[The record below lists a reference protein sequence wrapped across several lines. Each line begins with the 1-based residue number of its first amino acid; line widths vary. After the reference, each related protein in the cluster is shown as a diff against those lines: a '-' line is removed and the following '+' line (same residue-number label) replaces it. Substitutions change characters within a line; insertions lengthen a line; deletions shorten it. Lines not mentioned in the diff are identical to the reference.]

1 MAKAKHTESVVLYKG
16 ACEDCGSSDA
26 CAVYDDEHSHC
37 FSCGVTT
44 PAGKRG
50 MASRPSSN
58 KRKVSMSEPVE
69 MKGAIKG
76 ISDRGI
82 TKSTAEKYGVTQE
95 ANKHYY
101 PYCDVDG
108 VTIAYKVRLVEEKEF
123 ASKGDLKSSLLFGQ
137 HLFSKGGKSVSIFEG
152 ELDAMAGFQ
161 MQGSLYPCVS
171 LKTGAK
177 GAMKDIKANFEWLN
191 SFDSIVICFD
201 ADEPGRE
208 AAKEVSELLGGKC
221 KVFKHSGGYKD
232 ACDYL
237 KDDSQKAFM
246 ADWWRAE
253 AYKPEGIVTVNDVF
267 DDLLVEDEMGLPW
280 AFDFLTKATYG
291 RRAGELYGF
300 GAGVGVGKTDVFTQM
315 IAYDIKVL
323 KLKVGVI
330 YLEQGVKETVKRVA
344 GKIDK
349 KLYHIPD
356 GGWTKEAYLK
366 SITDL
371 RDLDQLFMTSH
382 FGAMDWAAV
391 KGQIEYF
398 AKTKDIKVIYLDH
411 LTALAAAE
419 EDERRGL
426 DTIMSQMAALALELG
441 IIIHYVSHLTT
452 PKVGS
457 HEEGTRVLEKE
468 FTGSRSIARWT
479 HFMFG
484 LERDKQDPDIE
495 RRSITTIRIL
505 KDRFTGQSTGMTSGL
520 KYNRLTGILTECEAP
535 ADEDEPL

>member
-1 MAKAKHTESVVLYKG
+1 MTESVVLYKG
-16 ACEDCGSSDA
+16 ACSECGSSDA
-26 CAVYDDEHSHC
+26 CAVYDDGHSHC
-37 FSCGVTT
+37 FACSTT
-44 PAGKRG
+44 TRAGIKKASSALTKRIKG
-50 MASRPSSN
+50 P
-58 KRKVSMSEPVE
+58 MSEPIE

-76 ISDRGI
+76 IADRSI

-95 ANKHYY
+95 PNKHYY
-101 PYCDVDG
+101 PYCDADG
-108 VTIAYKVRLVEEKEF
+108 VTIAYKLRAVEEKEF
-123 ASKGDLKSSLLFGQ
+123 ASKGNLKSALLFGQ
-137 HLFSKGGKSVSIFEG
+137 HLFSKGGKSVTITEG
-152 ELDAMAGFQ
+152 ELDAMAAFQ

-171 LKTGAK
+171 LKNGAQ
-177 GAMKDIKANFEWLN
+177 AALKDIKANFEWLN
-191 SFDSIVICFD
+191 SFETIVICFD
-201 ADEPGRE
+201 ADEPGRT
-208 AAKEVSELLGGKC
+208 AAKAVSELLGSKC

-253 AYKPEGIVTVNDVF
+253 EFKPEGIVTVNDVF
-267 DDLLVEDEMGLPW
+267 DDLMVEDEMGLPW
-280 AFDFLTKATYG
+280 AFDFLTKATFG
-291 RRAGELYGF
+291 RRPGELYGF

-344 GKIDK
+344 GKIDQ
-349 KLYHIPD
+349 KLYHIPN
-356 GGWTKEAYLK
+356 GGWSKEEYLK

-419 EDERRGL
+419 LDERRGL
-426 DTIMSQMAALALELG
+426 DTIMSEMAAVALELG

-457 HEEGTRVLEKE
+457 HEEGQRVLEKE
-468 FTGSRSIARWT
+468 FTGSRSIARWS

-484 LERDKQDPDIE
+484 LERDKQDPDLE
-495 RRSITTIRIL
+495 RRSTTTIRIL

-520 KYNRLTGILTECEAP
+520 KYNNRTGILTECSAP
-535 ADEDEPL
+535 EDKDAPL

>member
-1 MAKAKHTESVVLYKG
+1 MAVKTESAVLYKG
-16 ACEDCGSSDA
+16 ACEDCRSSDA
-26 CAVYDDEHSHC
+26 CAVYDDGHSHC
-37 FSCGVTT
+37 FSCGVTSR
-44 PAGKRG
+44 AGTKPLS
-50 MASRPSSN
+50 AQTS
-58 KRKVSMSEPVE
+58 KRKATMSSEPIE
-69 MKGAIKG
+69 MKGTFKG
-76 ISDRGI
+76 ISDRSI
-82 TKSTAEKYGVTQE
+82 TKSTVEKYGVTQE
-95 ANKHYY
+95 TNKHYY
-101 PYCDVDG
+101 PYCDADSNI
-108 VTIAYKVRLVEEKEF
+108 IAYKLRLVEEKEF
-123 ASKGDLKSSLLFGQ
+123 ASKGDLKSALLFGQ
-137 HLFSKGGKSVSIFEG
+137 HLFSKGGKTVTLFEG

-177 GAMKDIKANFEWLN
+177 GALKDIKANFEWLN
-191 SFDSIVICFD
+191 SFETIVICFD
-201 ADEPGRE
+201 ADEPGRG
-208 AAKEVSELLGGKC
+208 AAKEVSELLGGKS

-253 AYKPEGIVTVNDVF
+253 EFKPEGIVTVHDVF
-267 DDLLVEDEMGLPW
+267 DELMVEDEVGLPW

-291 RRAGELYGF
+291 RRLGELYGF

-315 IAYDIKVL
+315 IAYDIEVL

-330 YLEQGVKETVKRVA
+330 YLEQGVRETVKRVA

-349 KLYHIPD
+349 KLFHIPD
-356 GGWTKEAYLK
+356 AGWTHEEYVK
-366 SITDL
+366 SITTL
-371 RDLDQLFMTSH
+371 RDKDQLFMTSH

-457 HEEGTRVLEKE
+457 HEEGARVLEKE

-520 KYNRLTGILTECEAP
+520 KYNRKTGILTECEAP
-535 ADEDEPL
+535 SDKDEPL

>member
-1 MAKAKHTESVVLYKG
+1 MSKTESAVLYKG

-26 CAVYDDEHSHC
+26 CAVYDDGHLYCH
-37 FSCGVTT
+37 SCGEYT
-44 PAGKRG
+44 PAGV
-50 MASRPSSN
+50 AALTSSN
-58 KRKVSMSEPVE
+58 KKRKAPMSSEPIE
-69 MKGAIKG
+69 MKGTIKG
-76 ISDRGI
+76 IADRSI

-95 ANKHYY
+95 PNKHYY
-101 PYCDVDG
+101 PYCDADG
-108 VTIAYKVRLVEEKEF
+108 TIIAYKMRAIEEKEF
-123 ASKGDLKSSLLFGQ
+123 ASKGDLKNALLFGQ
-137 HLFSKGGKSVSIFEG
+137 HLFSKGGKSVTICEG
-152 ELDAMAGFQ
+152 ELDAMAAYQ

-171 LKTGAK
+171 IKNGAQ
-177 GAMKDIKANFEWLN
+177 AALKDIKASFEWLN
-191 SFDSIVICFD
+191 SFETIVICFD
-201 ADEPGRE
+201 ADEPGRK
-208 AAKEVSELLGGKC
+208 AAKAVSELLGSKC

-253 AYKPEGIVTVNDVF
+253 EFKPEGIVTVNDVF
-267 DDLLVEDEMGLPW
+267 DELMVEDVMGLQW
-280 AFDFLTKATYG
+280 AFPFLTKATYG

-315 IAYDIKVL
+315 IAYDIKQL

-330 YLEQGVKETVKRVA
+330 YLEQSVRETVKRVA

-349 KLYHIPD
+349 KLFHIPD
-356 GGWTKEAYLK
+356 AGWTQEEYVK
-366 SITDL
+366 SITSL

-457 HEEGTRVLEKE
+457 HEEGARVLEKE

-520 KYNRLTGILTECEAP
+520 KYDRKTGILTECEAP
-535 ADEDEPL
+535 ADKDEPL

>member
-1 MAKAKHTESVVLYKG
+1 MTQEV
-16 ACEDCGSSDA
+16 
-26 CAVYDDEHSHC
+26 
-37 FSCGVTT
+37 
-44 PAGKRG
+44 
-50 MASRPSSN
+50 
-58 KRKVSMSEPVE
+58 VE
-69 MKGAIKG
+69 MKGTIKG
-76 ISDRGI
+76 IADRSI
-82 TKSTAEKYGVTQE
+82 TKTTAEKYGVTQE
-95 ANKHYY
+95 PNKQYY
-101 PYCDVDG
+101 PYCDADSNI
-108 VTIAYKVRLVEEKEF
+108 IAYKTRSVEEKEF
-123 ASKGDLKSSLLFGQ
+123 SSKGDIKSALLFGQ
-137 HLFSKGGKSVSIFEG
+137 HLFSRGGKSVTVCEG
-152 ELDAMAGFQ
+152 ELDAMAAYQ
-161 MQGSLYPCVS
+161 MQGSLYPVVS
-171 LKTGAK
+171 IKTGAK
-177 GAMKDIKANFEWLN
+177 GALKDIKANFEWLN
-191 SFDSIVICFD
+191 SFESIVICFD
-201 ADEPGRE
+201 ADEPGRS
-208 AAKEVSELLGGKC
+208 AAKEASELLGGKC
-221 KVFKHSGGYKD
+221 KVFKHTGGYKD

-246 ADWWRAE
+246 TDWWRAE
-253 AYKPEGIVTVNDVF
+253 AFKPEGIVTVGDVF
-267 DDLLVEDEMGLPW
+267 EELLVEDEMGMPW
-280 AFDFLTKATYG
+280 AFNFLTKATYG

-356 GGWTKEAYLK
+356 GGWTKEEYLK

-426 DTIMSQMAALALELG
+426 DKIMSEMAALALELK

-457 HEEGTRVLEKE
+457 HEEGARVLEKE

-479 HFMFG
+479 HFMIG

-495 RRSITTIRIL
+495 RRSTTTVRIL

-520 KYNRLTGILTECEAP
+520 KYNPKTGILTECEAP
-535 ADEDEPL
+535 SDKDEPL